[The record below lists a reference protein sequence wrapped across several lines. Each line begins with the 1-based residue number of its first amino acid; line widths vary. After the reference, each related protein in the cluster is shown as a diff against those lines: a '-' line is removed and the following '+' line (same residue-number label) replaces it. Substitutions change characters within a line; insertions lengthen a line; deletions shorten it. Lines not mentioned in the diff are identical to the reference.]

1 MMNMVMKKE
10 KVVKEV
16 LAEEEAV
23 TTVEEIEEEEE
34 EVAEVPT
41 EEASMTRRVKLSR
54 KQVVSDDTVNYSI

>member
-1 MMNMVMKKE
+1 M
-10 KVVKEV
+10 VKEV

-34 EVAEVPT
+34 DVAEAPT